1 MINDENAQKWII
13 ILAIITLGS
22 TGMAYLKPP
31 PRKLPI
37 RPKRALF
44 GGFAAMFILSVV
56 ADLDAKLGV
65 LLASL
70 VAGGAFFEYGLPVIN
85 SYYSEKKTPQQEQ
98 KEITEHQQIKSVTG
112 SVHAGT
118 GKPGSS
124 STRIEILPGFGFNL

>member
-13 ILAIITLGS
+13 ILAIVTLGS
-22 TGMAYLKPP
+22 TSIAYLKPP

-44 GGFAAMFILSVV
+44 GGFAAMFALSIV

-65 LLASL
+65 LLATL

-85 SYYSEKKTPQQEQ
+85 SYYSEKKTPQEEQ
-98 KEITEHQQIKSVTG
+98 KEITQHQQIKSVRG
-112 SVHAGT
+112 S
-118 GKPGSS
+118 GKPGGS